1 MSFAQRNNLPELTYQ
16 TPSDLPFVSLHQLVE
31 DHDIDQVYHLRTLLL
46 NDKGDYGDQ
55 YVAVIDGYKVNL
67 PTHMTRKIAPLLRDK
82 RSVREI
88 NEGKVG
94 FRVEAYENE
103 HGAFF
108 TIKWVDVKP
117 TDPAEKPT
125 PAVVI

>member
-16 TPSDLPFVSLHQLVE
+16 IPSDLPFVSLSQLVE

-46 NDKGDYGDQ
+46 NDKGAYGDQ

-82 RSVREI
+82 RNVREI

-94 FRVEAYENE
+94 FRVEEYENE
-103 HGAFF
+103 HGTFF
-108 TIKWVDVKP
+108 TLKWVD
-117 TDPAEKPT
+117 
-125 PAVVI
+125 I

>member
-16 TPSDLPFVSLHQLVE
+16 TPSDLPFVSLRQLVE

-94 FRVEAYENE
+94 FRVEAYENA

-117 TDPAEKPT
+117 T
-125 PAVVI
+125 PAVDI